1 MYKEDIR
8 KKDHHHPGQAG
19 IINHFNFFCLD
30 VEEMIGDHTV
40 QYGVDWI
47 YFILIESFF
56 LRIKLSYVQNVQ

>member
-1 MYKEDIR
+1 MLRVMYKEEIR
-8 KKDHHHPGQAG
+8 KKDHHH
-19 IINHFNFFCLD
+19 FNFFCFD